1 MRIYLYIFVSIFVR
15 MYVCIFVQC
24 ICIWIE
30 HLESR
35 ALTLL
40 TLVIC
45 DEWEVGRSGLEEEG
59 TVFLINIIVNHD
71 FFKVMDMNQFNN
83 KLSFLSPRICGMVS
97 VYFYFSCLCFTIST

>member
-1 MRIYLYIFVSIFVR
+1 MCCVFVH

-40 TLVIC
+40 TVVIC
-45 DEWEVGRSGLEEEG
+45 DEREVGRSGLEEEG
-59 TVFLINIIVNHD
+59 TVFLINITVNHG
-71 FFKVMDMNQFNN
+71 
-83 KLSFLSPRICGMVS
+83 FLK
-97 VYFYFSCLCFTIST
+97 